1 MSKTKR
7 ESGRPPAEN
16 YPRRLP
22 FSDDDR
28 GMALLQEM
36 ARQDGCTSI
45 ALMRRLIRKE
55 AADRGI
61 ESPSVIRDPERCAG
75 DPILAGTRTAVHDVV
90 AYARIYNGDLGEVHA
105 EIPHLSMEQIRTA
118 LAWYGEHTAE
128 IDEIL
133 RQVREDYAQGL
144 ASAPVAR

>member
-1 MSKTKR
+1 MGAEIQISDQQAASHLATEPQMTATPHDATDRR
-7 ESGRPPAEN
+7 EEVD
-16 YPRRLP
+16 PRARA
-22 FSDDDR
+22 DR
-28 GMALLQEM
+28 VNPEGTH
-36 ARQDGCTSI
+36 GTI

-133 RQVREDYAQGL
+133 RQVREDYA
-144 ASAPVAR
+144 